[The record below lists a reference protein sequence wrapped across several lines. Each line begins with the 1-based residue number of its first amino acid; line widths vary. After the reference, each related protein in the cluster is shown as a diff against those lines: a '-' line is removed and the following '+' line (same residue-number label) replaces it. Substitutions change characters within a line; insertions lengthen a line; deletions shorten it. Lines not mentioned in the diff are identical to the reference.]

1 MHIKK
6 IGQGKDLV
14 LIHGWGMHS
23 GIWEPIIDRFS
34 NQYTLHLVDI
44 PGMGKSHVINPYD
57 LDHVTEEISKALPP
71 SFDILG
77 WSLGS
82 LIAIKMSLMYPKKI
96 HRMVLV
102 GGTPCFINQ
111 TDWSYGVDIRDFN
124 NFTNNL
130 FKNYKSTMINF
141 YILQLMHSK
150 NSKLIIKKLKEMEA
164 VENPPE
170 IKSLQLGLDILLN
183 NDLRNDINKIKHQT
197 LLITGDMDRLTP
209 KSASIWLESHLK
221 ESQLKLIKGASH
233 IPFLSHSDEFFNCLD
248 QFLLAA

>member
-111 TDWSYGVDIRDFN
+111 TDWSYGVDVRDFN
-124 NFTNNL
+124 NFANKL

-209 KSASIWLESHLK
+209 KSASMWLDSNLK

>member
-124 NFTNNL
+124 NFANNL

>member
-77 WSLGS
+77 WSIGS
-82 LIAIKMSLMYPKKI
+82 LISIKMSLMCPKKI

-124 NFTNNL
+124 NFANNL

>member
-23 GIWEPIIDRFS
+23 GIWEPIIDKFS
-34 NQYTLHLVDI
+34 NEYTLHLVDI
-44 PGMGKSHVINPYD
+44 PGMGKSHVIDPYD
-57 LDHVTEEISKALPP
+57 LNHVVEVISESLPT

-82 LIAIKMSLMYPKKI
+82 LITLKMSLMYPEKI

-111 TDWSYGVDIRDFN
+111 IDWSHGVDIRDFN
-124 NFTNNL
+124 DFANKL

-141 YILQLMHSK
+141 YTLQLMHSK
-150 NSKLIIKKLKEMEA
+150 NSKLLIKKLKQIDEA
-164 VENPPE
+164 ENPPDV
-170 IKSLQLGLDILLN
+170 KSLQLGLDILLR
-183 NDLRNDINKIKHQT
+183 NDLRDDINKIDHQT
-197 LLITGDMDRLTP
+197 LLIVGDMDRLTP
-209 KSASIWLESHLK
+209 KSASMWLESHMK
-221 ESQLKLIKGASH
+221 KGQLKVIEGASH
-233 IPFLSHSDEFFNCLD
+233 IPFLSHSDEFFRHLD

>member
-1 MHIKK
+1 
-6 IGQGKDLV
+6 
-14 LIHGWGMHS
+14 
-23 GIWEPIIDRFS
+23 
-34 NQYTLHLVDI
+34 
-44 PGMGKSHVINPYD
+44 MGKSDVINPYD

-96 HRMVLV
+96 HRIVLV

-111 TDWSYGVDIRDFN
+111 TDWSYGVDVRDFN
-124 NFTNNL
+124 NFANKL

-209 KSASIWLESHLK
+209 KSASMWLESHLK

>member
-23 GIWEPIIDRFS
+23 GIWEPIIDKFS
-34 NQYTLHLVDI
+34 NEYTLHLVDI
-44 PGMGKSHVINPYD
+44 PGMGKSHVIDPYD
-57 LDHVTEEISKALPP
+57 LNHVVEVISESLPT

-82 LIAIKMSLMYPKKI
+82 LITLKMSLMYPEKI

-111 TDWSYGVDIRDFN
+111 IDWSHGVDIRDFN
-124 NFTNNL
+124 DFANKL

-141 YILQLMHSK
+141 YTLQLMHSK
-150 NSKLIIKKLKEMEA
+150 NSKLLIKKLKQIDEA
-164 VENPPE
+164 ENPPDV
-170 IKSLQLGLDILLN
+170 KSLQLGLDILLK
-183 NDLRNDINKIKHQT
+183 NDLRDDINKIDHQT
-197 LLITGDMDRLTP
+197 LLIVGDMDRLTP
-209 KSASIWLESHLK
+209 KSASMWLESHMK
-221 ESQLKLIKGASH
+221 KGQLKVIEGASH
-233 IPFLSHSDEFFNCLD
+233 IPFLSHPDEFFRHLD

>member
-14 LIHGWGMHS
+14 LIHGWAMHS

-124 NFTNNL
+124 NFANNL

-209 KSASIWLESHLK
+209 KSASMWLESHLK

>member
-44 PGMGKSHVINPYD
+44 PGMGKSDVINPYD

-111 TDWSYGVDIRDFN
+111 TDWSYGVDVRDFN
-124 NFTNNL
+124 NFANKL

-209 KSASIWLESHLK
+209 KSASMWLEGHLK

>member
-44 PGMGKSHVINPYD
+44 PGMGKSDVINPYD

-111 TDWSYGVDIRDFN
+111 IDWSYGVDFRDFN
-124 NFTNNL
+124 NFANNL

-209 KSASIWLESHLK
+209 KSASMWLESHLK

>member
-23 GIWEPIIDRFS
+23 GIWEPIIDKFS
-34 NQYTLHLVDI
+34 NEYTLHLVDI
-44 PGMGKSHVINPYD
+44 PGMGKSHVIDPYD
-57 LDHVTEEISKALPP
+57 LNHVVEVISESLPT

-82 LIAIKMSLMYPKKI
+82 LITLKMSLMYPEKI

-111 TDWSYGVDIRDFN
+111 IDWSHGVDIRDFN
-124 NFTNNL
+124 DFANKL

-141 YILQLMHSK
+141 YTLQLMHSK
-150 NSKLIIKKLKEMEA
+150 NSKLLIKKLKQIDEA
-164 VENPPE
+164 ENPPDV
-170 IKSLQLGLDILLN
+170 KSLQLGLDILLK
-183 NDLRNDINKIKHQT
+183 NDLRDDINKIEHQT
-197 LLITGDMDRLTP
+197 LLIVGDMDRLTP
-209 KSASIWLESHLK
+209 KSASMWLESHMK
-221 ESQLKLIKGASH
+221 KGQLKVIEGASH
-233 IPFLSHSDEFFNCLD
+233 IPFLSHPDEFFRHLYR
-248 QFLLAA
+248 FLLAA

>member
-23 GIWEPIIDRFS
+23 GIWEPIIDKFS
-34 NQYTLHLVDI
+34 NEYTLHLVDI
-44 PGMGKSHVINPYD
+44 PGMGKSHVIDPYD
-57 LDHVTEEISKALPP
+57 LNHVVEVISKSLPT

-82 LIAIKMSLMYPKKI
+82 LITLKMSLMYPEKI

-111 TDWSYGVDIRDFN
+111 IDWSHGVDIRDFN
-124 NFTNNL
+124 DFANKL

-141 YILQLMHSK
+141 YTLQLMHSK
-150 NSKLIIKKLKEMEA
+150 NSKLLIKKLKQIDEA
-164 VENPPE
+164 ENPPDV
-170 IKSLQLGLDILLN
+170 KSLQLGLDILLK
-183 NDLRNDINKIKHQT
+183 NDLRDDINKIEHQT
-197 LLITGDMDRLTP
+197 LLIVGDMDRLTP
-209 KSASIWLESHLK
+209 KSASMWLESHMK
-221 ESQLKLIKGASH
+221 KGQLKVIEGASH
-233 IPFLSHSDEFFNCLD
+233 IPFLSHPDEFFRHLD
-248 QFLLAA
+248 RFLLAA

>member
-124 NFTNNL
+124 NFANNL

-170 IKSLQLGLDILLN
+170 IKSLQLGLDILLH

>member
-111 TDWSYGVDIRDFN
+111 KDWSYGVDVRDFN
-124 NFTNNL
+124 DFANKL

-209 KSASIWLESHLK
+209 KSASMWLESHLK

>member
-23 GIWEPIIDRFS
+23 GIWEPIIDKFS
-34 NQYTLHLVDI
+34 NEYTLHLVDI
-44 PGMGKSHVINPYD
+44 PGMGKSHVIDPYD
-57 LDHVTEEISKALPP
+57 LNHVVEVISESLPT

-82 LIAIKMSLMYPKKI
+82 LITLKMSLMYPEKI

-111 TDWSYGVDIRDFN
+111 IDWSHGVDIRDFN
-124 NFTNNL
+124 DFANKL

-141 YILQLMHSK
+141 YTLQLMHSK
-150 NSKLIIKKLKEMEA
+150 NSKLLIKKLKQIDEA
-164 VENPPE
+164 ENPPDV
-170 IKSLQLGLDILLN
+170 KSLQLGLDILLK
-183 NDLRNDINKIKHQT
+183 NDLRDDINKIDHQT
-197 LLITGDMDRLTP
+197 LLIVGDMDRLTP
-209 KSASIWLESHLK
+209 KSASMWLESHMK
-221 ESQLKLIKGASH
+221 KGQLKVIEGASH
-233 IPFLSHSDEFFNCLD
+233 IPFLSHPDEFFRHLD
-248 QFLLAA
+248 HFLLAA

>member
-111 TDWSYGVDIRDFN
+111 IDWSYGVDFRDFN
-124 NFTNNL
+124 NFANNL

-209 KSASIWLESHLK
+209 KSASMWLESHLK

-233 IPFLSHSDEFFNCLD
+233 IPFLSHSDEFFNYLD

>member
-44 PGMGKSHVINPYD
+44 PGMGKSDVINPYD

-96 HRMVLV
+96 HRIVLV

-111 TDWSYGVDIRDFN
+111 TDWSYGVDVRDFN
-124 NFTNNL
+124 NFANKL

-209 KSASIWLESHLK
+209 KSASMWLESHLK

>member
-111 TDWSYGVDIRDFN
+111 TDWSYGVDVRDFN
-124 NFTNNL
+124 NFANKL

>member
-6 IGQGKDLV
+6 IGKGKDLV

-23 GIWEPIIDRFS
+23 SIWEPIINKFS
-34 NQYTLHLVDI
+34 NEYTLHLVDI
-44 PGMGKSHVINPYD
+44 PGMGKSHVIDPYD
-57 LDHVTEEISKALPP
+57 LDHVVEAISKALPT

-82 LIAIKMSLMYPKKI
+82 LIALKMSLMYPKKI

-111 TDWSYGVDIRDFN
+111 KDWSYGVDVRDFN
-124 NFTNNL
+124 DFANKL

-141 YILQLMHSK
+141 YTLQLMHSK
-150 NSKLIIKKLKEMEA
+150 NSKLLIKKLKRIDEA
-164 VENPPE
+164 ENPPE
-170 IKSLQLGLDILLN
+170 VKSLQLGLDILLN
-183 NDLRNDINKIKHQT
+183 NDLRDDINKIQHQT
-197 LLITGDMDRLTP
+197 LLITGDMDCLTP
-209 KSASIWLESHLK
+209 MSASMWLENHLK
-221 ESQLKLIKGASH
+221 AGQLKVIEGASH
-233 IPFLSHSDEFFNCLD
+233 IPFLSHSDEFLNHLD

>member
-23 GIWEPIIDRFS
+23 GIWEPIIDKFS
-34 NQYTLHLVDI
+34 NEYTLHLVDI
-44 PGMGKSHVINPYD
+44 PGMGKSHIIDPYD
-57 LDHVTEEISKALPP
+57 LNHLVEVISESLPT

-82 LIAIKMSLMYPKKI
+82 LITLKMSLMYPEKI

-111 TDWSYGVDIRDFN
+111 IDWIHGVDIRDFN
-124 NFTNNL
+124 DFANKL

-141 YILQLMHSK
+141 YTLQLMHSK
-150 NSKLIIKKLKEMEA
+150 NSKLLIKKLKQIDEA
-164 VENPPE
+164 ENPPDV
-170 IKSLQLGLDILLN
+170 KSLQLGLDILLK
-183 NDLRNDINKIKHQT
+183 NDLRDDINKIDHQT
-197 LLITGDMDRLTP
+197 LLIVGDMDRLTP
-209 KSASIWLESHLK
+209 KSASMWLESHMK
-221 ESQLKLIKGASH
+221 KGQLKVIEGASH
-233 IPFLSHSDEFFNCLD
+233 IPFLSHPDEFFRHLD
-248 QFLLAA
+248 RFLLAA

>member
-71 SFDILG
+71 SFNILG

-124 NFTNNL
+124 NFANNL

>member
-57 LDHVTEEISKALPP
+57 LDHLAEAISKALPP

-77 WSLGS
+77 WSLGGLIS
-82 LIAIKMSLMYPKKI
+82 LKMSLMYPKKI

-111 TDWSYGVDIRDFN
+111 TDWSYGVDVRDFN
-124 NFTNNL
+124 NFANKL

-209 KSASIWLESHLK
+209 KSASMWLESHLK

>member
-23 GIWEPIIDRFS
+23 GIWEPIIDKFS
-34 NQYTLHLVDI
+34 KEYTLHLVDI
-44 PGMGKSHVINPYD
+44 PGMGKSHIINPYD
-57 LDHVTEEISKALPP
+57 LDHLAEAISRALPP

-77 WSLGS
+77 WSLGGLIS
-82 LIAIKMSLMYPKKI
+82 LKMSLMYPKKI

-102 GGTPCFINQ
+102 GGTPCFINHE
-111 TDWSYGVDIRDFN
+111 DWSYGVDIRDFN
-124 NFTNNL
+124 DFAYEL

-141 YILQLMHSK
+141 YTLQLMHSK
-150 NSKLIIKKLKEMEA
+150 NSKLLIKKLKEMDEA
-164 VENPPE
+164 ENPPE
-170 IKSLQLGLDILLN
+170 VKSLQLGLDILLK
-183 NDLRNDINKIKHQT
+183 NDLREDINKIQHQT

-221 ESQLKLIKGASH
+221 KGQLKVIEGASH
-233 IPFLSHSDEFFNCLD
+233 IPFLSHSDEFFSYLD

>member
-23 GIWEPIIDRFS
+23 GIWEPIIEKFS

-44 PGMGKSHVINPYD
+44 PGMGKSDSIDPYD
-57 LDHVTEEISKALPP
+57 LNNLAEAISQKLPT

-77 WSLGS
+77 WSLGG
-82 LIAIKMSLMYPKKI
+82 LIALKMSLTYPQKI

-111 TDWSYGVDIRDFN
+111 TDWSCGVDVRDFN
-124 NFTNNL
+124 DFADKL
-130 FKNYKSTMINF
+130 FKDYKSTMINF
-141 YILQLMHSK
+141 YTLQLMHSK
-150 NSKLIIKKLKEMEA
+150 DSKFFIKKLKEINEKSD
-164 VENPPE
+164 PPKV
-170 IKSLQLGLDILLN
+170 KSLQLGLDILLN
-183 NDLRNDINKIKHQT
+183 NDLRDDINKINHKT
-197 LLITGDMDRLTP
+197 LLIVGDMDRLTP
-209 KSASIWLESHLK
+209 KSASIWLEGHLK
-221 ESQLKLIKGASH
+221 DARLKVIQGASH
-233 IPFLSHSDEFFNCLD
+233 IPFLSHSHEFFDHLD

>member
-23 GIWEPIIDRFS
+23 GIWEPIIDKFS
-34 NQYTLHLVDI
+34 NEYTLHLVDI

-57 LDHVTEEISKALPP
+57 LNHLVEVISESLPT

-77 WSLGS
+77 WSLGG
-82 LIAIKMSLMYPKKI
+82 LITLKMSLMYPEKI

-111 TDWSYGVDIRDFN
+111 IDWSHGVDIRDFN
-124 NFTNNL
+124 DFANKL

-141 YILQLMHSK
+141 YTLQLMHSK
-150 NSKLIIKKLKEMEA
+150 NSKLLIKKLKQIDEA
-164 VENPPE
+164 ENPPDV
-170 IKSLQLGLDILLN
+170 KSLQLGLDILLK
-183 NDLRNDINKIKHQT
+183 NDLRDDINKIDHQT
-197 LLITGDMDRLTP
+197 LLIVGDMDRLTP
-209 KSASIWLESHLK
+209 KSASMWLESHMK
-221 ESQLKLIKGASH
+221 KGQLKVIEGASH
-233 IPFLSHSDEFFNCLD
+233 IPFLSHPDEFFRHLD
-248 QFLLAA
+248 RFLLVA

>member
-96 HRMVLV
+96 HRIVLV

-111 TDWSYGVDIRDFN
+111 TDWSYGVDVRDFN
-124 NFTNNL
+124 NFANNL

-164 VENPPE
+164 IENPPE

-209 KSASIWLESHLK
+209 KSASMWLESHLK